1 MEQKQIM
8 DIESRLAVVKGE
20 GTGGRM
26 ERKVGVSRC
35 RLLHIEC
42 INNKALLYSREL
54 YSISYIKP

>member
-26 ERKVGVSRC
+26 D
-35 RLLHIEC
+35 
-42 INNKALLYSREL
+42 REGWCAQSL
-54 YSISYIKP
+54 TGLSD